1 VGAALRP
8 GHRAGGTVSSCQHR
22 QTKGKAAS
30 HATPVCFSPS
40 TPHWTPGTLH
50 LDEERRVAAELQA
63 EGILKQLYRR
73 SHGPGVFIIVEA
85 NDLDD
90 AHKQMGRLPLVA
102 CGLLTLEFV
111 EVDET

>member
-1 VGAALRP
+1 MYLHV
-8 GHRAGGTVSSCQHR
+8 T
-22 QTKGKAAS
+22 
-30 HATPVCFSPS
+30 
-40 TPHWTPGTLH
+40 GTLTDADRIAPY

-73 SHGPGVFIIVEA
+73 SHGPGVFIIIEA

-102 CGLLTLEFV
+102 YGLLALEFV
-111 EVDET
+111 EVDGT

>member
-1 VGAALRP
+1 
-8 GHRAGGTVSSCQHR
+8 
-22 QTKGKAAS
+22 
-30 HATPVCFSPS
+30 
-40 TPHWTPGTLH
+40 
-50 LDEERRVAAELQA
+50 
-63 EGILKQLYRR
+63 
-73 SHGPGVFIIVEA
+73 VFIIVEA